1 MPSPANLGNFGGD
14 PRSARRMLHTRH
26 DQQNQHFFEAQRTQT
41 RLSYKLARL
50 SYKLARLGNAL
61 AT

>member
-1 MPSPANLGNFGGD
+1 
-14 PRSARRMLHTRH
+14 MLHTRH